1 MKKEMV
7 LHIPMSQ
14 YAHGIAE
21 DKIVIRLRTAKD
33 DLQKVTLFY
42 GDTACRQNPIIFYP
56 EKMNKVA
63 GDLYFDYYEAEFV
76 SKFHRIYYYFLLEDG
91 TESSYYYS
99 DFFRSILADD
109 RSEYYKIPFNHREDI
124 ADVPEWVKDAV
135 VYNIFPDSFA
145 SAAGKIS
152 GACNKKLF
160 QNEYMTEPVCTSSN
174 LGGTIKGIGE
184 NAEYLKELGIN
195 CIYINPIFAAGEYH
209 KYDTL
214 DYFHIDPC
222 FGTNEDFK
230 EMVKIMHQ
238 NGIRVIIDGVFNHCG
253 WKFFAFEDVVKNGE
267 KSKYVDWFY
276 KLTYPV
282 IRPETPDEIPDYECF
297 AYERLM
303 PKLNTANKEVQ
314 EYLLKVGRYWVE
326 EFDIDGWRLDVA
338 SEVND
343 DFWREFRKAVRS
355 VKKDCF
361 IIGEVWENGAHWMQ
375 GDMFDST
382 MNYDVRKSC
391 SYFFAKGEIDSA
403 IFDAAVTNMRL
414 RYRKNLQYGQLN
426 LLDSHDVSRF
436 LSVCGENVDKWKLA
450 VVFQMMFLGVPSV
463 FYGDEQGFVGNLEVD
478 YRRKMEFDTKG
489 ELFSFYKELIGVR
502 KREAAIRRGDYKT
515 LFAKERSFLYA
526 FSRST
531 ENENVIVILNAA
543 DNKEDLD
550 VVWENIPEIGSGNY
564 LKDKVLLQHNFDANK
579 LGNYG
584 YLVLKV

>member
-14 YAHGIAE
+14 YAHGVAE
-21 DKIVIRLRTAKD
+21 DRVVIRLRTAKE
-33 DLQKVTLFY
+33 DLKTVTLFY

-63 GDLYFDYYEAEFV
+63 SDLYFDYYEAEFV
-76 SKFHRIYYYFLLEDG
+76 SRFHRIYYYFLLEDE

-99 DFFRSILADD
+99 DFFRSILSDD
-109 RSEYYKIPFNHREDI
+109 RSEYYKIPFNHRDDI

-135 VYNIFPDSFA
+135 IYNIFPDSFA
-145 SAAGKIS
+145 TTKGNIS
-152 GACNKKLF
+152 GVSSSKLF
-160 QNEYMTEPVCTSSN
+160 QNDYMENPVYTTSN
-174 LGGTIKGIGE
+174 LGGTIRGIGE
-184 NAEYLKELGIN
+184 NAEYLKALGIN

-214 DYFHIDPC
+214 DYFQIDPC
-222 FGTNEDFK
+222 FGTNEEFK
-230 EMVKIMHQ
+230 EMVKVMHQ

-267 KSKYVDWFY
+267 RSKYVDWFY
-276 KLTYPV
+276 RLKYPV
-282 IRPETPDEIPDYECF
+282 VRPETPEEIPTYECF

-303 PKLNTANKEVQ
+303 PKLNTSNKEVQ
-314 EYLLKVGRYWVE
+314 EYLLKVGKYWVE

-361 IIGEVWENGAHWMQ
+361 IIGEVWESGSHWMQ

-382 MNYDVRKSC
+382 MNYDVRKFSN
-391 SYFFAKGEIDSA
+391 YFFAQNAIDSS
-403 IFDAAVTNMRL
+403 IFDAAVTNMLL

-436 LSVCGENVDKWKLA
+436 LSVCEENIERWKLA
-450 VVFQMMFLGVPSV
+450 VVFQMMFLGVPSI
-463 FYGDEQGFVGNLEVD
+463 FYGDEQGFVGELEVD
-478 YRRKMEFDTKG
+478 YRRKMEFDTNG
-489 ELFSFYKELIGVR
+489 EIFAFYKELIELR
-502 KREAAIRRGDYKT
+502 KNEKAIRRGNYKT
-515 LFAKERSFLYA
+515 ICANAGKFLYA

-531 ENENVIVILNAA
+531 EEERIIVILNASESEESL
-543 DNKEDLD
+543 DGVWKELSELKD
-550 VVWENIPEIGSGNY
+550 GKFF
-564 LKDKVLLQHNFDANK
+564 KDKVLLQHKFDGEKIGA
-579 LGNYG
+579 YG
-584 YLVLKV
+584 YVVLKI

>member
-21 DKIVIRLRTAKD
+21 NRLVIRLRTAKN
-33 DLQKVTLFY
+33 DLKNVTLYY

-56 EKMNKVA
+56 EKMDKVA
-63 GDLYFDYYEAEFV
+63 SDLYFDYYEAEFV
-76 SKFHRIYYYFLLEDG
+76 SKFHRIYYYFLLDDG
-91 TESSYYYS
+91 KESSYYYS
-99 DFFRSILADD
+99 DFFRNILSED

-124 ADVPEWVKDAV
+124 ADVPDWVKDAV

-145 SAAGKIS
+145 SAEGEIS
-152 GACNKKLF
+152 GIGSKQLF
-160 QNEYMTEPVCTSSN
+160 QNEHMDEPVWTTSN

-184 NAEYLKELGIN
+184 NAGYLKNLGVN

-267 KSKYVDWFY
+267 NSKYVDWFY
-276 KLTYPV
+276 GLTFPV
-282 IRPETPDEIPDYECF
+282 KRPETPEEIPSYECF

-303 PKLNTANKEVQ
+303 PKLNTSNKEVQ
-314 EYLLKVGRYWVE
+314 EYLLKVGKYWVE

-355 VKKDCF
+355 VKSDCF
-361 IIGEVWENGAHWMQ
+361 IIGEVWESGAHWMQ

-382 MNYDVRKSC
+382 MNYDVRKFC
-391 SYFFAKGEIDSA
+391 SYFFAWGQIDSA
-403 IFDAAVTNMRL
+403 IFDAGVTNMRL

-436 LSVCGENVDKWKLA
+436 LSVCDGNVERWRLA

-478 YRRKMEFDTKG
+478 YRRKMKFDVSGDFFT
-489 ELFSFYKELIGVR
+489 FYKELIEIR
-502 KREAAIRRGDYKT
+502 KDEVAVRRGNYRT
-515 LFAKERSFLYA
+515 IFACQESWMYA
-526 FSRST
+526 FERNF
-531 ENENVIVILNAA
+531 EGQKILVVLNASEKTG
-543 DNKEDLD
+543 DFEQ
-550 VVWENIPEIGSGNY
+550 IPELEGGKWKKY
-564 LKDKVLLQHNFDANK
+564 KVLLQHNLNGDS
-579 LGNYG
+579 LGAFG
-584 YLVLKV
+584 YLVLKI